1 MDGESPKSKRDL
13 RRETTRETILQIA
26 GDMFLEE
33 GFAGT
38 SMSAIAT
45 RLGGSKGTLYNY
57 FESKEELLE
66 AFVRESCTR
75 FWENVFSFA
84 GDDVSLRQLLTDVGE
99 AFLRQLDEQVI
110 RFVRV
115 LIGEAARIPELT
127 RVFWE
132 TGPKAKAALLAQ
144 RLEVAKARGE
154 LDAPDC
160 QLAARQFLALIRG
173 QFYFER
179 LLNLNTNAN
188 TEAVRADIAASVDL
202 FLKAYPP
209 RSAGKG

>member
-1 MDGESPKSKRDL
+1 MDGESPKTKRDL
-13 RRETTRETILQIA
+13 RRDTTREAILRIA
-26 GDMFLEE
+26 GEMFLEE

-45 RLGGSKGTLYNY
+45 RLGGSKGTLYNH

-66 AFVRESCTR
+66 AFVRNSCTR
-75 FWENVFSFA
+75 FWEQVFSFA
-84 GDDVSLRQLLTDVGE
+84 GEDVGVRDLLTNVGE
-99 AFLRQLDEQVI
+99 AFLRQLDRDVI

-132 TGPKAKAALLAQ
+132 SGPQAKAKLLADK
-144 RLEVAKARGE
+144 LEAAKARGE
-154 LDAPDC
+154 FDAADC
-160 QLAARQFLALIRG
+160 QLAARQFIALIRG

-179 LLNLNTNAN
+179 LLNLAPSSDS
-188 TEAVRADIAASVDL
+188 AIRADIAASVDM
-202 FLKAYPP
+202 FLKAYP
-209 RSAGKG
+209 AKD

>member
-1 MDGESPKSKRDL
+1 MDGECAKTKREL
-13 RRETTRETILQIA
+13 RRESTRDTILGIA
-26 GDMFLEE
+26 GEMFLEE

-66 AFVRESCTR
+66 AFVRERCTN
-75 FWENVFSFA
+75 FWETVFSFA
-84 GDDVSLRQLLTDVGE
+84 GDGATVRELLTNVGE
-99 AFLRQLDEQVI
+99 AFLRQLDRDVI

-115 LIGEAARIPELT
+115 LIGEAERIPELT

-132 TGPKAKAALLAQ
+132 SGPLAKARLLADK
-144 RLEVAKARGE
+144 LEAAKARGE
-154 LDAPDC
+154 FDAADC
-160 QLAARQFLALIRG
+160 QLAARQFIALIRG

-179 LLNLNTNAN
+179 LLNLSSAS
-188 TEAVRADIAASVDL
+188 EQAVRADIAASVDM
-202 FLKAYPP
+202 FLKAYPAKE
-209 RSAGKG
+209 R

>member
-1 MDGESPKSKRDL
+1 MDGEIQKSKRDL
-13 RRETTRETILQIA
+13 RREATRDTILQVA
-26 GDMFLEE
+26 GEMFLGE

-38 SMSAIAT
+38 SMSAIAA

-66 AFVRESCTR
+66 AFVQYSCMN
-75 FWENVFSFA
+75 FWERVFSFA
-84 GDDVSLRQLLTDVGE
+84 CDDLSVRELLTNVGE
-99 AFLRQLDEQVI
+99 AFLKQLDEDVI

-132 TGPKAKAALLAQ
+132 TGPLAKAKLLAT
-144 RLEVAKARGE
+144 RLEAAKARGE
-154 LDAPDC
+154 FDAPDC
-160 QLAARQFLALIRG
+160 QLAARQFMALVRG
-173 QFYFER
+173 QYYFER
-179 LLNLNTNAN
+179 LLNLNSTSDHD
-188 TEAVRADIAASVDL
+188 AVRAEIKASVDL

-209 RSAGKG
+209 RGAA

>member
-38 SMSAIAT
+38 SMSGIAT

-66 AFVRESCTR
+66 AFVRESCMK
-75 FWENVFSFA
+75 FWESVFSFA
-84 GDDVSLRQLLTDVGE
+84 GEDVTVRQLLTNVGE
-99 AFLRQLDEQVI
+99 AFLRQLDKDVI

-132 TGPKAKAALLAQ
+132 TGPQAKARLLAE
-144 RLEVAKARGE
+144 RLEQAKARGE
-154 LDAPDC
+154 FDAADC
-160 QLAARQFLALIRG
+160 QLAARQFIALIRG

-179 LLNLNTNAN
+179 LLNLSGSSDA
-188 TEAVRADIAASVDL
+188 AVRVDIAASVDM
-202 FLKAYPP
+202 FLKAYP
-209 RSAGKG
+209 AKD

>member
-1 MDGESPKSKRDL
+1 MDGECAKTKREL
-13 RRETTRETILQIA
+13 RRETTRDTILGIA

-38 SMSAIAT
+38 SMSAIAI

-66 AFVRESCTR
+66 AFVRERCTN
-75 FWENVFSFA
+75 FWETVFSFA
-84 GDDVSLRQLLTDVGE
+84 GDEVTVRELLTNVGE
-99 AFLRQLDEQVI
+99 AFLRQLDRDVI

-115 LIGEAARIPELT
+115 LIGEAERIPELT

-132 TGPKAKAALLAQ
+132 SGPQAKAKLLADK
-144 RLEVAKARGE
+144 LEAAKARGE
-154 LDAPDC
+154 FQAPDC
-160 QLAARQFLALIRG
+160 QLAARQFIALIRG

-179 LLNLNTNAN
+179 LLNLSSAS
-188 TEAVRADIAASVDL
+188 EQAVRADIAASVDM
-202 FLKAYPP
+202 FLKAYPAKQ
-209 RSAGKG
+209 R

>member
-1 MDGESPKSKRDL
+1 MDGDAVKTKRDL

-26 GDMFLEE
+26 GDMFLAE

-38 SMSAIAT
+38 SMSAIAV

-66 AFVRESCTR
+66 AFVRESCTK
-75 FWENVFSFA
+75 FWEEVFSFA
-84 GDDVSLRQLLTDVGE
+84 GDDEDIRTLLTDVGE
-99 AFLRQLDEQVI
+99 AFLRQLDRDVI

-115 LIGEAARIPELT
+115 LIGEAERIPELT

-132 TGPKAKAALLAQ
+132 TGPLAKARLLAV
-144 RLEVAKARGE
+144 RLEEAKARGE

-179 LLNLNTNAN
+179 LLNLNTTADKA
-188 TEAVRADIAASVDL
+188 AVRAEIGASVDL

-209 RSAGKG
+209 VRKS

>member
-1 MDGESPKSKRDL
+1 MGGDAAKTKRDL

-26 GDMFLEE
+26 GDMFLAE

-38 SMSAIAT
+38 SMSAIAA

-66 AFVRESCTR
+66 AFVRESCTN

-84 GDDVSLRQLLTDVGE
+84 GDDVGVRELLTNVGE
-99 AFLRQLDEQVI
+99 AFLRQLDDGVI

-115 LIGEAARIPELT
+115 LIGESSRIPELT

-132 TGPKAKAALLAQ
+132 TGPQ
-144 RLEVAKARGE
+144 AKARLLAERLERARVRGE
-154 LDAPDC
+154 FDAPDC
-160 QLAARQFLALIRG
+160 QLAARQFLGLIRG

-179 LLNLNTNAN
+179 LLNLSSTAD
-188 TEAVRADIAASVDL
+188 TAAVRAEIAASVDL

-209 RSAGKG
+209 AGKS

>member
-1 MDGESPKSKRDL
+1 MDGDAVKSKREL

-26 GDMFLEE
+26 GDMFLAE

-38 SMSAIAT
+38 SMSAIAV

-66 AFVRESCTR
+66 AFVRESCTS
-75 FWENVFSFA
+75 FWETVFSFA
-84 GDDVSLRQLLTDVGE
+84 GDEVSVRELLTNVGE
-99 AFLRQLDEQVI
+99 AFLRQLDTDVI

-132 TGPKAKAALLAQ
+132 SGPEAKARLLAEK
-144 RLEVAKARGE
+144 LEAAKARGE
-154 LDAPDC
+154 FDAADC
-160 QLAARQFLALIRG
+160 QLAARQFIALIRG

-179 LLNLNTNAN
+179 LLNLSAASDD
-188 TEAVRADIAASVDL
+188 AVRADIAASVDL
-202 FLKAYPP
+202 FLKAYPAKE
-209 RSAGKG
+209 R

>member
-1 MDGESPKSKRDL
+1 MDGEAPKSKRDL
-13 RRETTRETILQIA
+13 RRETTRGEILQIA

-66 AFVRESCTR
+66 AFVRERCTN
-75 FWENVFSFA
+75 FWETVFSFA
-84 GDDVSLRQLLTDVGE
+84 GEDVSVRQLLTNVGE
-99 AFLRQLDEQVI
+99 AFLRQLDRDVI

-127 RVFWE
+127 HVFWE
-132 TGPKAKAALLAQ
+132 AGPQAKARLLAQ
-144 RLEVAKARGE
+144 RLEDAKARGE
-154 LDAPDC
+154 FDASDC
-160 QLAARQFLALIRG
+160 QLAARQFIALIRG

-179 LLNLNTNAN
+179 LLNLESSSNEA
-188 TEAVRADIAASVDL
+188 AVRADIAASVDL
-202 FLKAYPP
+202 FLKAYPA
-209 RSAGKG
+209 RS

>member
-1 MDGESPKSKRDL
+1 MDGECAKTKREL
-13 RRETTRETILQIA
+13 RRESTRDTILGIA
-26 GDMFLEE
+26 GEMFLQE

-66 AFVRESCTR
+66 AFVRERCTN
-75 FWENVFSFA
+75 FWETVFSFA
-84 GDDVSLRQLLTDVGE
+84 GDGATVRELLTNVGE
-99 AFLRQLDEQVI
+99 AFLRQLDRDVI

-115 LIGEAARIPELT
+115 LIGEAERIPELT

-132 TGPKAKAALLAQ
+132 SGPLAKAKLLADK
-144 RLEVAKARGE
+144 LEAAKARGE
-154 LDAPDC
+154 FNAADC
-160 QLAARQFLALIRG
+160 QLAARQFIALIRG

-179 LLNLNTNAN
+179 LLNLSSAS
-188 TEAVRADIAASVDL
+188 EQAVRADIAASVDM
-202 FLKAYPP
+202 FLKAYPA
-209 RSAGKG
+209 RER

>member
-1 MDGESPKSKRDL
+1 MDGECAKTKREL
-13 RRETTRETILQIA
+13 RRETTRDTILGIA

-38 SMSAIAT
+38 SMSAIAI

-66 AFVRESCTR
+66 AFVRERCTN
-75 FWENVFSFA
+75 FWETVFSFT
-84 GDDVSLRQLLTDVGE
+84 GDEVTVRELLTNVGE
-99 AFLRQLDEQVI
+99 AFLRQLDRDVI

-115 LIGEAARIPELT
+115 LIGEAERIPELT

-132 TGPKAKAALLAQ
+132 SGPQAKAKLLADK
-144 RLEVAKARGE
+144 LEAAKARGE
-154 LDAPDC
+154 FQAPDC
-160 QLAARQFLALIRG
+160 QLAARQFIALIRG

-179 LLNLNTNAN
+179 LLNLSSAS
-188 TEAVRADIAASVDL
+188 EQAVRADIAASVDM
-202 FLKAYPP
+202 FLKAYPAKQ
-209 RSAGKG
+209 R

>member
-1 MDGESPKSKRDL
+1 MDGDAAKSKREL

-26 GDMFLEE
+26 GDMFLAE

-38 SMSAIAT
+38 SMSAIAV

-66 AFVRESCTR
+66 AFVRESCTS
-75 FWENVFSFA
+75 FWATVFSFA
-84 GDDVSLRQLLTDVGE
+84 GDEVSVRELLTNVGE
-99 AFLRQLDEQVI
+99 AFLRQLDTDVI

-132 TGPKAKAALLAQ
+132 SGPEAKARLLAEK
-144 RLEVAKARGE
+144 LEAAKARGE
-154 LDAPDC
+154 FDAADC
-160 QLAARQFLALIRG
+160 QLAARQFIALIRG

-179 LLNLNTNAN
+179 LLNLSAASDD
-188 TEAVRADIAASVDL
+188 AVRADIAASVDL
-202 FLKAYPP
+202 FLKAYPAKE
-209 RSAGKG
+209 R

>member
-1 MDGESPKSKRDL
+1 MDGECAKTKREL
-13 RRETTRETILQIA
+13 RRESTRDTILGIA
-26 GDMFLEE
+26 GEMFLQE

-66 AFVRESCTR
+66 AFVRERCTN
-75 FWENVFSFA
+75 FWETVFSFA
-84 GDDVSLRQLLTDVGE
+84 GDGATVRELLTNVGE
-99 AFLRQLDEQVI
+99 AFLRQLDRDVI

-115 LIGEAARIPELT
+115 LIGEAERIPELT

-132 TGPKAKAALLAQ
+132 SGPLAKAKLLADK
-144 RLEVAKARGE
+144 LEAAKARGE
-154 LDAPDC
+154 FNAADC
-160 QLAARQFLALIRG
+160 QLAARQFIALIRG

-179 LLNLNTNAN
+179 LLNLSSAS
-188 TEAVRADIAASVDL
+188 EQAVRADIAASVDM
-202 FLKAYPP
+202 FLKACPAKE
-209 RSAGKG
+209 R

>member
-1 MDGESPKSKRDL
+1 MDGEAPKSKRDL
-13 RRETTRETILQIA
+13 RRETTRDAILQIA

-66 AFVRESCTR
+66 AYVRQSCTN
-75 FWENVFSFA
+75 FWEDVFSFA
-84 GDDVSLRQLLTDVGE
+84 GADVGLRELLTDVGE
-99 AFLRQLDEQVI
+99 AFLRQLDEHVV

-132 TGPKAKAALLAQ
+132 AGPLAKAKLLAR
-144 RLEVAKARGE
+144 RLEEAKARGE

-160 QLAARQFLALIRG
+160 ELAARQFLALIRG

-179 LLNLNTNAN
+179 LLNLNPAANA
-188 TEAVRADIAASVDL
+188 TAARVEIAASVDL
-202 FLKAYPP
+202 FLRAYPP
-209 RSAGKG
+209 RT

>member
-1 MDGESPKSKRDL
+1 MDVESPKSKRDL
-13 RRETTRETILQIA
+13 RRESTRAEILQIA
-26 GDMFLEE
+26 GEMFLEE
-33 GFAGT
+33 GFTGT

-66 AFVRESCTR
+66 AYVRQSCTN
-75 FWENVFSFA
+75 FWEDVFSFA
-84 GDDVSLRQLLTDVGE
+84 SDDDDLRELLTEVGE
-99 AFLRQLDEQVI
+99 AFLRQLNEPVI

-132 TGPKAKAALLAQ
+132 AGPLAKAKLLAQ
-144 RLEVAKARGE
+144 RLEAAKARGE

-160 QLAARQFLALIRG
+160 ELAARQFLALIRG

-179 LLNLNTNAN
+179 LLNLNTTTNAA
-188 TEAVRADIAASVDL
+188 AVRTEIAASVDL
-202 FLKAYPP
+202 FLRAYPP
-209 RSAGKG
+209 RA